1 MLKLS
6 KKSDY
11 GLLIISKLLHSEEH
25 VSLSKLVEHTKL
37 PLRFLARISSVLAQ
51 NGVLM
56 SREGRVGGYKL
67 GKKFALISV
76 YEFLSVFES
85 NLKMTGCQ
93 SSSQKCA
100 FEHICKHK
108 DTIICKLQDVILKD
122 LKNVK
127 LSELFS

>member
-11 GLLIISKLLHSEEH
+11 GLLIISKLLHTEEY

-37 PLRFLARISSVLAQ
+37 PLRFLARISAVLAH
-51 NGVLM
+51 NGILM

-67 GKKFALISV
+67 GKRYPLLSV
-76 YEFLSVFES
+76 YDFLKVFES
-85 NLKMTGCQ
+85 SLNMTGCQ
-93 SSSQKCA
+93 DKSGRCA

-108 DTIICKLQDVILKD
+108 DSVQCKLQAVILED
-122 LKNVK
+122 LQKVK
-127 LSELFS
+127 LSDLFT

>member
-11 GLLIISKLLHSEEH
+11 GLLIISKLLHTDEY

-37 PLRFLARISSVLAQ
+37 PLRFLARISAVLAR
-51 NGVLM
+51 NGVLA

-67 GKKFALISV
+67 GKQFAVLTA
-76 YEFLSVFES
+76 YDFLSIFES
-85 NLKMTGCQ
+85 NLNMTGCQ
-93 SSSQKCA
+93 NPKKKCK
-100 FEHICKHK
+100 FEYICKHK
-108 DTIICKLQDVILKD
+108 DCVQSKLHEVILRD
-122 LKNVK
+122 LKKVQ

>member
-11 GLLIISKLLHSEEH
+11 GLLVISKLLHTDEF

-37 PLRFLARISSVLAQ
+37 PLRFLARISAILARH
-51 NGVLM
+51 GVLS

-67 GKKFALISV
+67 GKQFPILTT
-76 YEFLSVFES
+76 YDFLSIFES
-85 NLKMTGCQ
+85 SLIMTGCQ
-93 SSSQKCA
+93 DSNRKCK

-108 DTIICKLQDVILKD
+108 DSVKCKLHEVILND
-122 LKNVK
+122 LKKVK
-127 LSELFS
+127 LSELFT

>member
-11 GLLIISKLLHSEEH
+11 GLLIISKLLHTDEF

-37 PLRFLARISSVLAQ
+37 PLRFLARISAILAQ
-51 NGVLM
+51 HGVLS

-67 GKKFALISV
+67 GKQFPVLTA
-76 YEFLSVFES
+76 YDFLSIFES
-85 NLKMTGCQ
+85 NLTMTGCQ
-93 SSSQKCA
+93 DSSGKCR

-108 DTIICKLQDVILKD
+108 DSVRCKLQEVILND
-122 LKNVK
+122 LKKVK
-127 LSELFS
+127 LSELFT

>member
-11 GLLIISKLLHSEEH
+11 GLLIISKLLHTDEY
-25 VSLSKLVEHTKL
+25 VSLTKLVENTKL
-37 PLRFLARISSVLAQ
+37 PLRFLARISAILAG
-51 NGVLM
+51 NGILM

-67 GKKFALISV
+67 GKRFHLLSA
-76 YEFLSVFES
+76 YDFLSIFEN
-85 NLKMTGCQ
+85 NLNMTGCQ
-93 SSSQKCA
+93 DPNGKCK

-108 DTIICKLQDVILKD
+108 DSVRSKLHTIILRD
-122 LKNVK
+122 LKKVQ

>member
-11 GLLIISKLLHSEEH
+11 GLLVISKLLHTEEF

-37 PLRFLARISSVLAQ
+37 PLRFLARISAILAH
-51 NGVLM
+51 NGILA

-67 GKKFALISV
+67 GKRFQLLSV
-76 YEFLSVFES
+76 YDFLCIFE
-85 NLKMTGCQ
+85 NDLKMTGCQ
-93 SSSQKCA
+93 NGSKTCA

-108 DTIICKLQDVILKD
+108 DVIICKLQNVILDD
-122 LKNVK
+122 LKKVK

>member
-11 GLLIISKLLHSEEH
+11 GLLIISKLLHAEDF

-37 PLRFLARISSVLAQ
+37 PLRFLARISAVLAR
-51 NGVLM
+51 NGVLL

-67 GKKFALISV
+67 GKRFPQMTA
-76 YEFLSVFES
+76 YDFLAIFEN
-85 NLKMTGCQ
+85 NLCMTGCQ
-93 SSSQKCA
+93 NNPDKCK
-100 FEHICKHK
+100 FQNICKHK
-108 DTIICKLQDVILKD
+108 DGVKTKLQTVILRD
-122 LKNVK
+122 LQKVM

>member
-11 GLLIISKLLHSEEH
+11 GLLIISKLLHADEF
-25 VSLSKLVEHTKL
+25 VSLSKLVEHTRL
-37 PLRFLARISSVLAQ
+37 PLRFLARISAILAR

-67 GKKFALISV
+67 GKQFSILTA
-76 YEFLSVFES
+76 YDFLSIFES

-93 SSSQKCA
+93 NSSEKCK
-100 FEHICKHK
+100 FEHMCKHK
-108 DTIICKLQDVILKD
+108 DSVICKLQEVILND
-122 LKNVK
+122 LKKVK
-127 LSELFS
+127 LSDLFT

>member
-11 GLLIISKLLHSEEH
+11 GLLIISKLLHTDEY

-37 PLRFLARISSVLAQ
+37 PLRFLARISAILARK
-51 NGVLM
+51 GVLM

-67 GKKFALISV
+67 GTQFTILTAFD
-76 YEFLSVFES
+76 FLSIFEN
-85 NLKMTGCQ
+85 NLTMTGCQ
-93 SSSQKCA
+93 DPNGKCK

-108 DTIICKLQDVILKD
+108 HPVQAKLHAVILRD
-122 LKNVK
+122 LKKVL
-127 LSELFS
+127 LSELFT